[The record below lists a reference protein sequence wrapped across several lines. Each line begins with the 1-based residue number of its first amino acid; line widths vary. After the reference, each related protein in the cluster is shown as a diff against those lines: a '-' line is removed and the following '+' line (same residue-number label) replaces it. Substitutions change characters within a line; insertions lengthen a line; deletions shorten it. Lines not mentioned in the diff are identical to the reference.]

1 MFLQQSNEPFHNC
14 KKILKWGEKNNNN
27 NNNND
32 IVVDNALIN
41 NGKITRCLLD
51 NSTSYF

>member
-14 KKILKWGEKNNNN
+14 KKILKWGEKNNN
-27 NNNND
+27 D

-41 NGKITRCLLD
+41 NEKITRCLLD